1 MNYRFKGIMIL
12 AAAVF
17 MLSLA
22 NPCTAENTSGDS
34 KTSGK
39 ADYVAVVNGVKI
51 PKKDLDRKLELIK
64 ARYASQGVPIKGQRL
79 AQLKETILDN
89 LIEKQLL
96 FQESQ
101 AQGIEVDSKK
111 IQKEL
116 DNLKDRFESEA
127 DFQKK
132 IASMNY
138 SEDLLKKQIKENLA
152 IRKLID
158 EKIASKISVTD
169 DEVKAYYE
177 ENQDEFQVP
186 EKVHARHILVKS
198 QPDASD
204 EKKAEARKKI
214 EDVQKKLE
222 QGEDFS
228 ELAKE
233 YSEGPSGDSGGDLGY
248 FSHGQMVEKFD
259 KVAFALEP
267 GETSDIVETRFG
279 YHIITV
285 EDKKPESMKSLDEV
299 RESISENLRNEKLMQ
314 ELEPYI
320 ASLKKKY
327 PVEKNLPETGGD
339 KEQQ

>member
-1 MNYRFKGIMIL
+1 MSYRFKGIMIL

-34 KTSGK
+34 KTSGQ

-51 PKKDLDRKLELIK
+51 PQKDLERKVDLIK
-64 ARYASQGVPIKGQRL
+64 TRYASQGMPIKGQRL
-79 AQLKETILDN
+79 AQLKGKILDN
-89 LIEKQLL
+89 LIEKELL

-111 IQKEL
+111 VQKEL
-116 DNLKDRFESEA
+116 DNLKGRFESEA

-169 DEVKAYYE
+169 DEVKSYYE
-177 ENQDEFQVP
+177 KNQDEFKNP

-222 QGEDFS
+222 QGDDFS

-233 YSEGPSGDSGGDLGY
+233 YSEGPSSKKGGDLGY

-259 KVAFALEP
+259 KAAFALEP

-279 YHIITV
+279 YHIIKV

>member
-1 MNYRFKGIMIL
+1 MSYRFKGIMIL

-22 NPCTAENTSGDS
+22 NPCTAENASGDS
-34 KTSGK
+34 KASEKG
-39 ADYVAVVNGVKI
+39 DYVAVVNGVKI
-51 PKKDLDRKLELIK
+51 PKKDLERKVELIK
-64 ARYASQGVPIKGQRL
+64 ARYASQGMPVEGQRL
-79 AQLKETILDN
+79 ARLKETILDN
-89 LIEKQLL
+89 LIEKELL

-101 AQGIEVDSKK
+101 AQGIEVDPKK

-116 DNLKDRFESEA
+116 DNLKGRFKSEA

-158 EKIASKISVTD
+158 EKIASKISVS
-169 DEVKAYYE
+169 DEEIKDYYE
-177 ENQDEFQVP
+177 NNQDEFKNP

-198 QPDASD
+198 QQDASD

-214 EDVQKKLE
+214 EEVQKKLE
-222 QGEDFS
+222 QGNDFS

-233 YSEGPSGDSGGDLGY
+233 YSEGPSSKKGGDLGY

-259 KVAFALEP
+259 KAAFALEP

-279 YHIITV
+279 YHIIKV
-285 EDKKPESMKSLDEV
+285 EDKKSESMKSLDKV
-299 RESISENLRNEKLMQ
+299 RDSIRENLRNEKLMQ

-339 KEQQ
+339 KQQ